1 MQALKKIFSHSLIY
15 ALGPQVPKLAS
26 LFVLPIIT
34 KYLTSSDYGIYGLVT
49 SYSGLFS
56 ALSDLGFSVLL
67 VNSFFKYPAK
77 WPIIWRQLHF
87 YLIFWSWI
95 YALIVGAV
103 LFFVLPIEPRFQLWL
118 VVLLVTFPTC
128 LFNPTILIG
137 SRYFQFAQKPM
148 YIASTSAI
156 VGVITIG
163 LNLLTIAYFRMGY
176 IGWFIS
182 MAVSTFI
189 QFLFFAYPVYFKYK
203 ITPLVSFRKRFLFK
217 QLKVSLP
224 TVPHNYSAYLLSN
237 SDRVVMDRVG
247 VSVDNIG
254 RYNIAYMFGNYFEF
268 FGNAIGMAV
277 GPIFTKLVAKNTQKA
292 EFDFIFLTKWLQ
304 VSFLTGGV
312 ILALWSKELMKL
324 LIKNNDLNSSYPLA
338 IIIIMGYVYRPYYW
352 AVICKLQF
360 EEKTNQFWKISFIA
374 GGLNVI
380 LNIIF
385 IPIFGIKA
393 AAITTFFA
401 LVYMGFAGYFLPSM
415 DVELKKSFQPKST
428 IGIIILL
435 SILVY
440 AMKDI
445 DIFSKAI
452 VSVGILVSF
461 LMYNWKNRVVFQK
474 IEV

>member
-1 MQALKKIFSHSLIY
+1 MLKKILSHSLIY

-34 KYLTSSDYGIYGLVT
+34 KYLTSNDYGIYGLVT

-56 ALSDLGFSVLL
+56 AMSDLGFSVLL
-67 VNSFFKYPAK
+67 VNSFFKFPVK

-87 YLIFWSWI
+87 YLFIWSWI
-95 YALIVGAV
+95 YAVLVGVV
-103 LFFVLPIEPRFQLWL
+103 LYFVLPIEPKSELGI
-118 VVLLVTFPTC
+118 VVLLVTVPTC

-137 SRYFQFAQKPM
+137 SRYFQFAQKPF
-148 YIASTSAI
+148 YVATTSAI

-163 LNLLTIAYFRMGY
+163 LNLLTIAYLKMGY

-182 MAVSTFI
+182 MAFSTFV
-189 QFLFFAYPVYFKYK
+189 QFLFFVYPVYFKYK
-203 ITPLVSFRKRFLFK
+203 LQPLLYFRKRFLFK

-247 VSVDNIG
+247 VSVSNVG

-277 GPIFTKLVAKNTQKA
+277 GPVMTKLVARKTPKA
-292 EFDFIFLTKWLQ
+292 EADFVFLTKWLQ
-304 VSFLTGGV
+304 VSFLFGGI
-312 ILALWSKELMKL
+312 ILALWAKELMKL
-324 LIKNNDLNSSYPLA
+324 LIKNNELNASYPLA

-374 GGLNVI
+374 GGLNVG

-385 IPIFGIKA
+385 IPLFGIQA

-401 LVYMGFAGYFLPSM
+401 LIYMGFAGYFLRS
-415 DVELKKSFQPKST
+415 VSKQTKELFQPGAV
-428 IGIIILL
+428 IGVIIVL
-435 SILVY
+435 SVLVY
-440 AMKDI
+440 FLKDLNI
-445 DIFSKAI
+445 LSKSLITII
-452 VSVGILVSF
+452 VGMLFLV
-461 LMYNWKNRVVFQK
+461 YNWKKRFVFNNF
-474 IEV
+474 EV